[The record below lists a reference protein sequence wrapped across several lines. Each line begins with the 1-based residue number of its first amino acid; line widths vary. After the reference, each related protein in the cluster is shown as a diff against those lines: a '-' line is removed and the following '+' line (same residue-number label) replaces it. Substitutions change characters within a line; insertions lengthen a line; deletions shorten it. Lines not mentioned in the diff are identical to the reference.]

1 MSALERLRGCVD
13 RRDADGRPLG
23 EQASQHDLGDDVV
36 ACPYPGGRAGRPM
49 NRAALRQVTPH
60 LPVIEERLAGAS
72 AKAGATVA
80 GAWAATAWATL
91 PPCLAPEPVPVAEAA
106 AYKACLGFRQV
117 LGALL
122 LSHDLRGV
130 PLAELGDAG
139 DFLGLLS
146 REGWLVGRHQV
157 CAGSPAQIRRL
168 YDALATPRKRPATD
182 PRPAAEATTL
192 VVSWLLAE
200 RHRRPLRDTPLARL
214 AQHRPGLQPADA
226 LSLLDA
232 PSAALRSTLAEGPP
246 RAQVE
251 AWLQRLLPR
260 GGPWSCTDCS

>member
-1 MSALERLRGCVD
+1 MSALECLLGCADRLD
-13 RRDADGRPLG
+13 TDGRPLG

-36 ACPYPGGRAGRPM
+36 ACPYPGPREGRPM
-49 NRAALRQVTPH
+49 NRAALRQVASH
-60 LPVIEERLAGAS
+60 LTAIEERLAGAS

-91 PPCLAPEPVPVAEAA
+91 PAGLAPAPVPAPAAA

-122 LSHDLRGV
+122 LSHDLRSV
-130 PLAELGDAG
+130 PLAELGDAD

-146 REGWLVGRHQV
+146 REGWLLGRHQV

-168 YDALATPRKRPATD
+168 YDALASPRQLAPTD
-182 PRPAAEATTL
+182 PLPSAESTAL
-192 VVSWLLAE
+192 VLSWLLAE

-232 PSAALRSTLAEGPP
+232 PSAALRSTVAEGPH

-251 AWLQRLLPR
+251 AWLQRLATR
-260 GGPWSCTDCS
+260 GGPWRSTDCS